1 MANEITLNLKLQ
13 VLKGSLAHLENP
25 GAISVDLSGSTATGG
40 SQTIAS
46 SAGGTAL
53 NMGSVSS
60 AGYAYFRNIDSA
72 ITIEIGTNTGTF
84 AAFAKLKAGEAA
96 IIRLGTNAPYA
107 KAASSSAN
115 LQYFI
120 LAD

>member
-1 MANEITLNLKLQ
+1 MANEITLNLKMQ
-13 VLKGSLAHLENP
+13 VSKGFIEYIQNP
-25 GAISVDLSGSTATGG
+25 GALSVTMSGTTASGG

-72 ITIEIGTNTGTF
+72 IAIEIGTNTGTF

-120 LAD
+120 VAD